1 MGNIIDQHA
10 APARHLAPEKYTRDA
25 FIHWNGPLLQH
36 ADDLLTAALNR
47 HFEVTWPGKWRFT
60 NTSSRPD
67 QLKLKHVSKVV
78 DRLRS
83 ERSKLPFMETR
94 TIRGLA
100 DAEGA
105 EADQPEDDTGV
116 LADTGAFEVE
126 DIVAYRFNRRE
137 SRDEWQVRWKGYSAS
152 ANTWEPYDNLLGDAV
167 RAQADALKHS
177 SVRGSA
183 PSADAPAQ
191 ASASAPRIIDPS
203 DDED

>member
-1 MGNIIDQHA
+1 
-10 APARHLAPEKYTRDA
+10 
-25 FIHWNGPLLQH
+25 
-36 ADDLLTAALNR
+36 
-47 HFEVTWPGKWRFT
+47 
-60 NTSSRPD
+60 
-67 QLKLKHVSKVV
+67 
-78 DRLRS
+78 
-83 ERSKLPFMETR
+83 
-94 TIRGLA
+94 
-100 DAEGA
+100 
-105 EADQPEDDTGV
+105 V